1 MRRHAVSVT
10 DVFFYLAMCD
20 FRRYYMAVFGTN
32 GKRKGLREKGKF
44 EYDTCIKRVSV
55 IRRFCMS
62 GWSASHSAP
71 GAQLEEG
78 GAPLLLRTC
87 FYIEAQHILHFD

>member
-1 MRRHAVSVT
+1 MSSTLERPVDAATCCKCDGR
-10 DVFFYLAMCD
+10 FFYLAMCD

-71 GAQLEEG
+71 GAQLDGSE
-78 GAPLLLRTC
+78 
-87 FYIEAQHILHFD
+87 